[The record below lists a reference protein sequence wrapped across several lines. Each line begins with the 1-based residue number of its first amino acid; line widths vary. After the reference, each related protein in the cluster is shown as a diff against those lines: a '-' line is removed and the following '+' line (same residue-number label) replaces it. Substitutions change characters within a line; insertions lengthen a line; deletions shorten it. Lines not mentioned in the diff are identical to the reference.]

1 MKMKL
6 DQNIIKPKAYF
17 IDIDGTLVSGHKD
30 RTLNIDDV
38 HAIKNAIK
46 NETYIVLSTG
56 RSLPDLK
63 KIWDQIDDGGEYT
76 RYAIVNNGSGIWD
89 MRRKEILSES
99 YLDEETYRAAF
110 EYAKERKFAIKN
122 SSEKIFYVM
131 PSLLS
136 KVLNKFTSS
145 SVVSSDF
152 DSVPYDNEAA
162 KKLGVITTYKKRF
175 VSKVA
180 KDLNE
185 KLPKA
190 DIAISGPGLYI
201 EINKAGVSK
210 GTALEFIADRI
221 GIDLKETV
229 HIGDSMND
237 APGFKS
243 AGYGV
248 AMGNSMKELKAMSD
262 FITLDRKK
270 AGVANTIRS
279 FGNA

>member
-1 MKMKL
+1 MKNNL
-6 DQNIIKPKAYF
+6 IKPKAYF

-30 RTLNIDDV
+30 KSLNIDDM
-38 HAIKNAIK
+38 HAIKTAIK

-56 RSLPDLK
+56 RSLVDLK
-63 KIWDQIDDGGEYT
+63 KIWKQIDDGSEFT

-89 MRRKEILSES
+89 MRRKEIISES
-99 YLDEETYRAAF
+99 YLDKETYLDAF
-110 EYAKERKFAIKN
+110 KYAKERKFAIKN
-122 SSEKIFYVM
+122 SQEKIFYVV
-131 PSLLS
+131 PSLMATIL
-136 KVLNKFTSS
+136 KNFTSS
-145 SVVSSDF
+145 NAISDEF
-152 DSVPYDNEAA
+152 DSVPYNNESA
-162 KKLGVITTYKKRF
+162 KKLGMVTHYKKKF
-175 VSKVA
+175 VKKIA
-180 KDLNE
+180 AELE
-185 KLPKA
+185 KELPKA

-221 GIDLKETV
+221 GIDVKETV

-237 APGFKS
+237 APGFRS

-248 AMGNSMKELKAMSD
+248 AMGNSMKELKAISD